1 MSATVATP
9 HPLSLSRSP
18 VPRLEHETSIACERA
33 VTYLVDQRLDER
45 RAGDGRCVGIQA
57 TLATGPHG
65 DNPIELYSIIDGL
78 VTDPR
83 HLDQLVVDELD
94 RALWR
99 EIAELVRIK
108 LGFPLEPELF
118 SNMLFVAYTAGL
130 EHVHL
135 RRLCT
140 TLLPTFR
147 DAHLGGLYHFFSSTR
162 FACDIDCTAMAT
174 RARLELGD
182 LDPSTNIGA
191 AELHRINSQI
201 LRSAAVVDVPAERN
215 RSHGKDNGPL
225 RRGVLKVYR
234 DDHLLQG
241 SEYDR
246 GLKNN
251 PVVVANAL
259 FPLLLE
265 LAAGLRDPAE
275 PVRLRELGADG
286 VMREGCGSVAEI
298 IAANVCYC
306 AGHLL
311 TGEWARGC
319 RYYPSPD
326 AFLCFYSELAREFPE
341 LTAPFGARE
350 LLVDAIETRRATP
363 ACEGAANPERTLNT
377 ALRAIAAANV
387 GLSAEPELVRL
398 LASQADDGHWR
409 GYDCLFTLGS
419 VGEGLPVHFGS
430 PLVTAAFCVRALSPA
445 LGRRLRSRLRVED
458 GWARPILARIERG

>member
-1 MSATVATP
+1 MSATVASP
-9 HPLSLSRSP
+9 RPVSLSRSP
-18 VPRLEHETSIACERA
+18 VPRLEHEASVARERA
-33 VTYLVDQRLDER
+33 ITWLVDQRLDER
-45 RAGDGRCVGIQA
+45 RAADGRCVGIQA

-83 HLDQLVVDELD
+83 HLDDVVADELD

-99 EIAELVRIK
+99 EIAELVRHK

-140 TLLPTFR
+140 TLVPTFR
-147 DAHLGGLYHFFSSTR
+147 DAHIEGLHHFFTSER
-162 FACDIDCTAMAT
+162 FACDVDCTAMAA
-174 RARLELGD
+174 RARIELGE
-182 LDPSTNIGA
+182 LDPLTPAGA
-191 AELHRINSQI
+191 ATLRRMNGQM
-201 LRSAAVVDVPAERN
+201 LRSAAVADVPAERN
-215 RSHGKDNGPL
+215 RSHGKDNGAL

-241 SEYDR
+241 AEHDR

-259 FPLLLE
+259 FPLSFE
-265 LAAGLRDPAE
+265 LAHGLRDPNE
-275 PVRLRELGADG
+275 VVPLREFVGDG
-286 VMREGCGSVAEI
+286 TVREGSSTVAEI
-298 IAANVCYC
+298 VAANLCYV
-306 AGHLL
+306 AGHLWS
-311 TGEWARGC
+311 GEWQRGC

-326 AFLCFYSELAREFPE
+326 AFLCFYSELSREFPE
-341 LTAPFGARE
+341 LTAPFGVPE
-350 LLVDAIETRRATP
+350 LLREAVEERRATA
-363 ACEGAANPERTLNT
+363 ACDGAANPERTLNS
-377 ALRAIAAANV
+377 ALRAIAAGNL
-387 GLSAEPELVRL
+387 GISAEPELVRL
-398 LASQADDGHWR
+398 LAAQADDGRWR

-430 PLVTAAFCVRALSPA
+430 PLVTAAFCIRALSPP
-445 LGRRLRSRLRVED
+445 LVRRHRPERRT
-458 GWARPILARIERG
+458 GWADAILARVELG

>member
-9 HPLSLSRSP
+9 HALSLSRSP
-18 VPRLEHETSIACERA
+18 VPRLEHERTIACERA
-33 VTYLVDQRLDER
+33 ITYLVDQRLDER
-45 RAGDGRCVGIQA
+45 RAADGRCVGIQA

-78 VTDPR
+78 LTDPR
-83 HLDQLVVDELD
+83 HLDEVVTGELD

-99 EIAELVRIK
+99 EIAELVRVK

-130 EHVHL
+130 DHVHL
-135 RRLCT
+135 RRLCA

-147 DAHLGGLYHFFSSTR
+147 DAHIEGLHHFFSSAR

-182 LDPSTNIGA
+182 LDPSSAAGA
-191 AELHRINSQI
+191 AELRRTNAQI
-201 LRSAAVVDVPAERN
+201 LRSAAVSDVSAERN
-215 RSHGKDNGPL
+215 RSHGKDNGAL

-241 SEYDR
+241 AEHDR

-251 PVVVANAL
+251 PAVVANAL

-265 LAAGLRDPAE
+265 LAAGLRDPDEVIA
-275 PVRLRELGADG
+275 LRELGEG
-286 VMREGCGSVAEI
+286 GLMREGSSTVAEI
-298 IAANVCYC
+298 VAANVCYV

-311 TGEWARGC
+311 SGEWLHGC

-326 AFLCFYSELAREFPE
+326 AFLCFYSELVREFPE
-341 LTAPFGARE
+341 VTGPFGVPE
-350 LLVDAIETRRATP
+350 LLADAIETRRATP
-363 ACEGAANPERTLNT
+363 ACDGAANPERTLNT

-387 GLSAEPELVRL
+387 GVSAEPELVRL

-445 LGRRLRSRLRVED
+445 AGRRVRV
-458 GWARPILARIERG
+458 ARPEHARWADPVLARIEQG

>member
-1 MSATVATP
+1 MSATVASP
-9 HPLSLSRSP
+9 RSVSLSRPP
-18 VPRLEHETSIACERA
+18 VPRLEHEASVARERA
-33 VTYLVDQRLDER
+33 ITYLVDQRLDER
-45 RAGDGRCVGIQA
+45 RAADGRCVGIQA

-83 HLDQLVVDELD
+83 HLDEVVADELD

-99 EIAELVRIK
+99 EIAELIRLK

-147 DAHLGGLYHFFSSTR
+147 DANIDGLHHFFTSRR
-162 FACDIDCTAMAT
+162 FACDVDCTAMAI

-182 LDPSTNIGA
+182 LDPFTPDGA
-191 AELHRINSQI
+191 VLLRRMNEQI
-201 LRSAAVVDVPAERN
+201 LRSAAVADVPAERN
-215 RSHGKDNGPL
+215 RSHGKDNGAL
-225 RRGVLKVYR
+225 RRAVLKVYR

-241 SEYDR
+241 PEYDR

-259 FPLLLE
+259 WPLAFE
-265 LAAGLRDPAE
+265 LAHGLRAPDEIIP
-275 PVRLRELGADG
+275 LREQGDAG
-286 VMREGCGSVAEI
+286 MREGEATVAEI
-298 IAANVCYC
+298 VAANACYV

-311 TGEWARGC
+311 SGEWQRGC

-326 AFLCFYSELAREFPE
+326 AFLCFYSELARAYPE
-341 LTAPFGARE
+341 LTEPFGVAE
-350 LLVDAIETRRATP
+350 LLRDAVDQRRATP
-363 ACEGAANPERTLNT
+363 ACDGAANPERTLNT
-377 ALRAIAAANV
+377 AMRAIAAANV
-387 GLSAEPELVRL
+387 GISAEPELVRL
-398 LASQADDGHWR
+398 LAAQSDDGHWR
-409 GYDCLFTLGS
+409 GYDCMFTLGS
-419 VGEGLPVHFGS
+419 VADGLPVHFGS
-430 PLVTAAFCVRALSPA
+430 PLVTAAFCVRALSP
-445 LGRRLRSRLRVED
+445 VP
-458 GWARPILARIERG
+458 ARPALAQRLGVDWVAPIFACLDVG